1 MHWRSINPFLLLLWI
16 TAYHQN
22 SFLTRPETPP
32 RAAIRSWTQLLIVW
46 RLNLVCHQIP
56 VGGRDEDVVQRAGRP
71 LRRLRLTPTD
81 TSSRKS
87 HQQFPLKLR
96 GLTSFGTLTPHVVVF
111 WFFFSSWEK
120 WLCSNFKAW
129 SVFSQDSRLI
139 GKSLRCFCF
148 QVSTYSEACLTV
160 EHLLVCVFCL
170 LLCWPK
176 NNPEQPLSCLHVAE
190 FPELNKKSCRRNRWS
205 LHVCGDSIYFVQL
218 FKLLHKRPPCQIRP

>member
-1 MHWRSINPFLLLLWI
+1 MHWRNINPFLLLLWI

-87 HQQFPLKLR
+87 HQQFPLKPR

-111 WFFFSSWEK
+111 FFFFLGKMIVWQLQGMVCLQPGLSTYREK
-120 WLCSNFKAW
+120 FKLFLFP
-129 SVFSQDSRLI
+129 SKYLLRGLSDSRAST
-139 GKSLRCFCF
+139 GACFLPF
-148 QVSTYSEACLTV
+148 ALLT
-160 EHLLVCVFCL
+160 E
-170 LLCWPK
+170 K
-176 NNPEQPLSCLHVAE
+176 
-190 FPELNKKSCRRNRWS
+190 
-205 LHVCGDSIYFVQL
+205 
-218 FKLLHKRPPCQIRP
+218 